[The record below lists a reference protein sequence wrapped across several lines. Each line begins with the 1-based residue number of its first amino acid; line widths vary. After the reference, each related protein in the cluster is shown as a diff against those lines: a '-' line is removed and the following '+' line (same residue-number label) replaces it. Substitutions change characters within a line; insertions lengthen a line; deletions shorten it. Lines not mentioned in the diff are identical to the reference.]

1 MNATKIYIVTTH
13 DTQNDEGCSHGY
25 QCYTRVYQ
33 TYQEANDAFMA
44 EEKENLRMPDDAL
57 QTYGTPT
64 SLYEV
69 TLVPSNHHT
78 FFQQLQRLIHCT
90 AQGIPPQ
97 ASNTV
102 LLERNW
108 KYIQHSQWRLK
119 AMTSPRTNAP
129 HDPQPVSQ
137 GELS

>member
-25 QCYTRVYQ
+25 QCCTWVYQ
-33 TYQEANDAFMA
+33 TYQEANDKFLN
-44 EEKENLRMPDDAL
+44 EEKENLAMPKHDL

-69 TLVPSNHHT
+69 TLAPSNHHT
-78 FFQQLQRLIHCT
+78 FFHQIRDLIHSAC
-90 AQGIPPQ
+90 AGNPP
-97 ASNTV
+97 NTTNSV

-108 KYIQHSQWRLK
+108 KYVQHSQWRLK
-119 AMTSPRTNAP
+119 AITTPRTNAP